1 MNRRVRQWFAAILTL
16 VLLLGNTLPSL
27 AAGSTE
33 RVAKL
38 TAIKGDVKI
47 KLAGGAKPFKAINNM
62 AVTKGDTLFTG
73 KSSSV
78 QLNLDD
84 GSKVVVGSSAQV
96 MVSDLVKNTKGGNQ
110 TGIKVQNGQVWSKVK
125 SLSNANDSFKYETPT
140 AVMGIRGT
148 MLFINASLSQSG
160 LWVTEGAV
168 GVANPASPTGREAF
182 VISNERIESTSS
194 EIRGGLIDSEL
205 LVQTLDPE
213 ILPEA
218 AQDIIHAIYE
228 VAGPN
233 PPNGIGKGLS
243 NEFLKQAKDFVHAA
257 KEKDPTIP
265 VPVDFDQVV
274 EQVIEQI
281 EQHLETNPNPPGV
294 TDSNSNIPPI
304 PENQLHP
311 TDPTSGNSGGGTTS
325 GGDNGDGNGNG
336 GGGGKDDDPVLKE
349 ITLEPSSLLLHEGKT
364 DIITIHAKFDDN
376 TIKNITDKASLSVA
390 NPQVAAVSQGGIV
403 TAVKAGE
410 TTISAS
416 FEGKQ
421 ATASIKVI
429 KDVQSIA
436 ITPVITTIKAG
447 KSVQFKAT
455 ATMIDQTTQDV
466 TKEANWSVTNS
477 DVFWVYPDGMGK
489 AKNVGEVEVTAS
501 FDGKSSSLAIN
512 VVEDIESIGIS
523 PADPAVTVGNKIELK
538 AYSVAEDGSHNSI
551 SGEVIWSSSN
561 EKAAIINDKG
571 TVEGLEKGTTT
582 ITARYQKWSAS
593 TVVTVKSDNFPP
605 KASDVHIAGKPE
617 VGSTLTGSYH
627 YSDDDEDKEGDSIIS
642 WYRSD
647 DTNGTNKAAITGA
660 TTVQYKVQ
668 EADKGKYL
676 SFSVTPVSNEGERA
690 GEKVESAPVGPVLS
704 VGEVESITL
713 TPLNPVVKVA
723 DTVQFQVI
731 GKLKD
736 GTTKPLTAGL
746 VWTVSNNA
754 VASIGTNGSA
764 TGLDGGSTLITVS
777 YDNLTASTT
786 LTVEKPL
793 VNTPPKATNVTISGT
808 PEVGE
813 MLTGSF
819 IYSDT
824 ENDPA
829 GSHLFKWYRANDLSG
844 SGKTVIAGA
853 TSTNYTIQIDDAG
866 KFIFFEITPVATKGE
881 LIGTPAL
888 SAPVSVP
895 AVSGPIVT
903 IESPAKAI
911 GDILALASNVEA
923 DIYLVYPGSIPGA
936 NPTAAQLEGLVSAGN
951 AKKAVKDPTTGK
963 ITIDTISAPAGI
975 HYLYAVDQAT
985 GDISLPKYID
995 LKYGYRIYGDI
1006 LLAAQ
1011 DPASMKVTLSSTEIG
1026 ELEAIFDSETIGINT
1041 PEWPTGQHFNFG
1053 FKLDPVEPTVANYYF
1068 DVPKGTY
1075 KITVTS
1081 DTTIKEQVLETTTNQ
1096 NAVDLTSNKLV
1107 EQNAVEFD
1115 FADYLPP
1122 TVNKYL
1128 TDTLLPGEQFEFNF
1142 SEILTPES
1150 YVLIEQAMIAAG
1162 TPSTLEV
1169 TTNASDVYVKNI
1181 GTEAV
1186 KFNQSVI
1193 VSVQDLGM
1201 DTANVTLIELAP
1213 SVKSIDVFD
1222 DDGTFGDGTYLVLA
1236 FTQDLDENSY
1246 LSLKS
1251 FFSSE
1256 FGLASSDTK
1265 PYMAMS
1271 DTFKI
1276 TLNSSVPIALG
1287 GSFTIPKED
1296 IWDGMNNHP
1305 SANQVVVLPNVMT
1318 TPQGITIHSFVDSN
1332 ADPGVVNG
1340 TLTFT
1345 KAADESAISKYKV
1358 YIRDNAAILQ
1368 EADVTANNS
1377 LSYSVAVNVSSSYAA
1392 HQYDIQVIPYSLN
1405 DHEGHAVTMPIV
1417 DSRPTIINTEL
1428 FDDDSN
1434 YGAGSMLA
1442 IRFSTI
1448 AVNSLSDISQ
1458 YIANSSEFGSVA
1470 AGDISLGNTNGIPGL
1485 DTIFVKLYDGIP
1497 ISQGS
1502 SFTIPKEKLY
1512 EMINTSYAA
1521 SDAVLTIPTQM
1532 ISSNGIVI
1540 DPFIDT
1546 ETDPLLLSGTVT
1558 FTKALDE
1565 TGIKKYSVFLY
1576 NNNNSSLP
1584 IWSTDAPANG
1594 SASHSV
1600 TVLNIPIIG
1609 GNSYSLVVK
1618 PFSTVGHY
1626 GSPVSR
1632 GIGPEISGVV
1642 NGKTYATVTPNVS
1655 GSYTTVELKKNGTVV
1670 PGYTIGTAITDQ
1682 GSYVLTVSDSNGN
1695 TQAVSF
1701 TIQTYAS
1708 NISISLE
1715 PGNEYFSTKFTN
1727 ALAPGEKLWVK
1738 MSPPDGMVPYGSDV
1752 PGTAAYVWQY
1762 PYFLISQNDILK
1774 SITVFI
1780 TDSDNK
1786 VIKWGTSQLNSPYIE
1801 LPPGSAVAVDLSGQ
1815 IGDAL
1820 FTEDEIALNSE
1831 EINIHL
1837 PIADNSTP
1845 YNYKVGDKYVAEFAD
1860 FPGDPQLT
1868 DPYVEL
1874 STTTP
1879 ANAKINVSGYFDQFG
1894 LGRDVVIPFLSVYA
1908 MDNYTQLPVP
1918 DGGKYKTGVP
1928 IKVDTRTFVES
1939 DLVVDAGLVGSLDEG
1954 DTVKITFT
1962 GTVDAASKTQ
1972 LEADFAAMNKFGTG
1986 NSIVWTNSDKT
1997 VEITLGNGENLEF
2010 DQYIYLDPSHITIGG
2025 TTCSDPVVEV
2035 FLTKP

>member
-1 MNRRVRQWFAAILTL
+1 M
-16 VLLLGNTLPSL
+16 LPSL

-148 MLFINASLSQSG
+148 MLFIDASLSQSG

-168 GVANPASPTGREAF
+168 GVANSASPTGREAF

-194 EIRGGLIDSEL
+194 EIRGGLIDAEL
-205 LVQTLDPE
+205 LAQTLDPE

-218 AQDIIHAIYE
+218 TQDIIHAIYE

-243 NEFLKQAKDFVHAA
+243 NEFLKQAKDFIHAA

-311 TDPTSGNSGGGTTS
+311 TNPTSGTIPPTGKSGGGTTS
-325 GGDNGDGNGNG
+325 GGGNGDGGGNG
-336 GGGGKDDDPVLKE
+336 GGGSEDDPELRQ
-349 ITLEPSSLLLHEGKT
+349 ITFEPSSLLLHEGKT
-364 DIITIHAKFDDN
+364 EIITVHAKFDDN
-376 TIKNITDKASLSVA
+376 SIKNITDKAIISVE
-390 NPQVAAVSQGGIV
+390 NQQVATVSPGGVV

-421 ATASIKVI
+421 AVASIKVI

-447 KSVQFKAT
+447 KSVPFKAT
-455 ATMIDQTTQDV
+455 ATMIDETTVDL
-466 TKEANWSVTNS
+466 TREANWSVTNS

-501 FDGKSSSLAIN
+501 FEDKSSTLAIT

-523 PADPAVTVGNKIELK
+523 PDAPEVIVGDEIKLK
-538 AYSVAEDGSHNSI
+538 AYSVAEDGSHNRI
-551 SGEVIWSSSN
+551 SDEVFWSSSN
-561 EKAAIINDKG
+561 EKAAIINDHGK
-571 TVEGLEKGTTT
+571 VEGLEKGTTT
-582 ITARYQKWSAS
+582 ITARYQKWSAT
-593 TVVTVKSDNFPP
+593 TVLTVKSDNFPP
-605 KASDVHIAGKPE
+605 KASDVHITGKPE
-617 VGSTLTGSYH
+617 VDSTLTGNYH
-627 YSDDDEDKEGDSIIS
+627 YSDDDEDKEGVSIIS
-642 WYRSD
+642 WYRAD
-647 DTNGTNKAAITGA
+647 DKSGTNKTAIAGA

-676 SFSVTPVSNEGERA
+676 SFAVTPVSKEGERV

-754 VASIGTNGSA
+754 VASIGTNGLA
-764 TGLDGGSTLITVS
+764 KGLDGGSTLVTAS
-777 YDNLTASTT
+777 YDILTASTT
-786 LTVEKPL
+786 LTVEKPM

-808 PEVGE
+808 PVVGE
-813 MLTGSF
+813 MLTGSYT
-819 IYSDT
+819 YSDT

-881 LIGTPAL
+881 QFGTPAL

-895 AVSGPIVT
+895 
-903 IESPAKAI
+903 
-911 GDILALASNVEA
+911 
-923 DIYLVYPGSIPGA
+923 
-936 NPTAAQLEGLVSAGN
+936 
-951 AKKAVKDPTTGK
+951 
-963 ITIDTISAPAGI
+963 
-975 HYLYAVDQAT
+975 
-985 GDISLPKYID
+985 
-995 LKYGYRIYGDI
+995 
-1006 LLAAQ
+1006 
-1011 DPASMKVTLSSTEIG
+1011 
-1026 ELEAIFDSETIGINT
+1026 
-1041 PEWPTGQHFNFG
+1041 
-1053 FKLDPVEPTVANYYF
+1053 
-1068 DVPKGTY
+1068 
-1075 KITVTS
+1075 
-1081 DTTIKEQVLETTTNQ
+1081 
-1096 NAVDLTSNKLV
+1096 
-1107 EQNAVEFD
+1107 
-1115 FADYLPP
+1115 
-1122 TVNKYL
+1122 
-1128 TDTLLPGEQFEFNF
+1128 
-1142 SEILTPES
+1142 
-1150 YVLIEQAMIAAG
+1150 
-1162 TPSTLEV
+1162 
-1169 TTNASDVYVKNI
+1169 
-1181 GTEAV
+1181 
-1186 KFNQSVI
+1186 
-1193 VSVQDLGM
+1193 
-1201 DTANVTLIELAP
+1201 LIELAP
-1213 SVKSIDVFD
+1213 NVKSVDVFD

-1236 FTQDLDENSY
+1236 FTKDLDESSY

-1256 FGLASSDTK
+1256 FGIASTDTK
-1265 PYMAMS
+1265 PYMGMS

-1276 TLNSSVPIALG
+1276 ALNSSVPIALG
-1287 GSFTIPKED
+1287 GSFTIPKEN

-1305 SANQVVVLPNVMT
+1305 SANQVVVLSNVMT
-1318 TPQGITIHSFVDSN
+1318 TPQGITIHPFVDSN
-1332 ADPGVVNG
+1332 ADPGIVNG
-1340 TLTFT
+1340 TLTFS
-1345 KAADESAISKYKV
+1345 KAANESTISKYKV
-1358 YIRDNAAILQ
+1358 YIRDNTAILQ
-1368 EADVTANNS
+1368 VADILANTS
-1377 LSYSVAVNVSSSYAA
+1377 PSYSVTVNATSSYAT
-1392 HQYDIQVIPYSLN
+1392 HQYDIQVIPYSHN
-1405 DHEGHAVTMPIV
+1405 DHEGHAVTMPII
-1417 DSRPTIINTEL
+1417 DSKPTIINTEL

-1442 IRFSTI
+1442 IRFSAI

-1470 AGDISLGNTNGIPGL
+1470 ASDISLGNTDGISGL

-1512 EMINTSYAA
+1512 EMTDTSYAA
-1521 SDAVLTIPTQM
+1521 RDAVLTIPTQM
-1532 ISSNGIVI
+1532 ISSNGIAI

-1546 ETDPLLLSGTVT
+1546 EIDPAIVSGIVT
-1558 FTKALDE
+1558 FSKALDE
-1565 TGIKKYSVFLY
+1565 TGIQRYTVSLY
-1576 NNNNSSLP
+1576 NNNNSSTP
-1584 IWSTDAPANG
+1584 VWSTDAPANG
-1594 SASHSV
+1594 NASHSV
-1600 TVLNIPIIG
+1600 TISNIPIIV
-1609 GNSYSLVVK
+1609 GNSYSLAVK

-1626 GSPVSR
+1626 GVPVSR
-1632 GIGPEISGVV
+1632 GIGPEISGVI
-1642 NGKTYATVTPNVS
+1642 NGKTYATVTPVVS

-1727 ALAPGEKLWVK
+1727 ALAPGEKLWLK
-1738 MSPPDGMVPYGSDV
+1738 MSSPDGMVLYGSDV
-1752 PGTAAYVWQY
+1752 PVAAAYVGTY
-1762 PYFLISQNDILK
+1762 PYFLIGQNDLLK
-1774 SITVFI
+1774 PITVFI

-1786 VIKWGTSQLNSPYIE
+1786 VIKWGTSQLNSPLIE
-1801 LPPGSAVAVDLSGQ
+1801 LPPGSPLAVDLSGT
-1815 IGDAL
+1815 INDAL
-1820 FTEDEIALNSE
+1820 FTEDEIATGGE
-1831 EINIHL
+1831 ELNIHL
-1837 PIADNSTP
+1837 PTSDNSTP
-1845 YNYKVGDKYVAEFAD
+1845 FNYKVGDKIVAEFAE
-1860 FPGDPQLT
+1860 FVNDPQHP

-1874 STTTP
+1874 NSTTP
-1879 ANAKINVSGYFDQFG
+1879 PNAKISVSGYFDQFDR
-1894 LGRDVVIPFLSVYA
+1894 GRDVVIPFVSVYS

-1918 DGGKYKTGVP
+1918 DNSKYKTNVP

-1939 DLVVDAGLVGSLDEG
+1939 DLVVDTNGDGFLNEG
-1954 DTVKITFT
+1954 DKVVITFT
-1962 GTVDAASKTQ
+1962 GAVESTSGDPLVKSSKEL
-1972 LEADFAAMNKFGTG
+1972 LEEDFAAMNKFGT
-1986 NSIVWTNSDKT
+1986 SYTAVWTNSDKT
-1997 VEITLGNGENLEF
+1997 VEITLGNGEDLEF
-2010 DQYIYLDPSHITIGG
+2010 NQYIYLTPSHITIGG
-2025 TTCSDPVVEV
+2025 TPCSDPVVEV